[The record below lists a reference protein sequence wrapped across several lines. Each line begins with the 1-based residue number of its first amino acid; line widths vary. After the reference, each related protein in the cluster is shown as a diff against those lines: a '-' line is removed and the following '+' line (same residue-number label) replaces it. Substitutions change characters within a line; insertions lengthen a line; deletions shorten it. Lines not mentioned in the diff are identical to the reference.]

1 MIFRNTAPE
10 IATARLKVW
19 QRKKKL
25 AFLERVAREVRR
37 LDARGLE
44 RKHMADVL
52 KTLAQGLEH

>member
-25 AFLERVAREVRR
+25 AFLERVAREIRA

-44 RKHMADVL
+44 RKAMADVL
-52 KTLAQGLEH
+52 STLARGLEK